1 MMARMSA
8 FQNKNS
14 AKPFKTF
21 QESVSPS
28 PKALSSG
35 FPLGPAFLL
44 FSPFPPSKH
53 VLRFIRQKW
62 TIPHVQLKLLPSPG
76 CYTNFFCSAA
86 LDYWRPQNKAP
97 FCQIPLLGRFRAN
110 CDPFPPHP
118 NLESSSS
125 SLYFQRSS
133 HMASLFESGLIAQK
147 LRDLGIKIVP
157 QGLNRF

>member
-8 FQNKNS
+8 FQNQNS

-62 TIPHVQLKLLPSPG
+62 TISCAQLKLLPPPG
-76 CYTNFFCSAA
+76 CYTDSSCSAA
-86 LDYWRPQNKAP
+86 LDYWRLRNKAP
-97 FCQIPLLGRFRAN
+97 FCQIPLLARFRAN
-110 CDPFPPHP
+110 WDSFPPHP

-125 SLYFQRSS
+125 SIFRGLVIWQVCLNVV
-133 HMASLFESGLIAQK
+133 SL
-147 LRDLGIKIVP
+147 LR
-157 QGLNRF
+157 NWET

>member
-1 MMARMSA
+1 MARMSA
-8 FQNKNS
+8 FQNQNS

-62 TIPHVQLKLLPSPG
+62 TISCAQLKLLPPPG
-76 CYTNFFCSAA
+76 CYTDSSCSAA
-86 LDYWRPQNKAP
+86 LDYWRLRNKAP
-97 FCQIPLLGRFRAN
+97 FCQIPLLARFRAN
-110 CDPFPPHP
+110 WDSFPPHP

-125 SLYFQRSS
+125 SIFRGLVIWQVCLNVV
-133 HMASLFESGLIAQK
+133 SL
-147 LRDLGIKIVP
+147 LR
-157 QGLNRF
+157 NWET